1 MTKEEQNLLEKVL
14 TEEEK
19 IEKRSELITI
29 NERVLELTEMIRGER
44 ECLVSHLSILD
55 KLTKDFR
62 NIQLELATIE
72 IIPEKKVVE
81 EKESVQSLLDHLSDD
96 VKIEL
101 RNRLLNIT

>member
-1 MTKEEQNLLEKVL
+1 MNKEEQILLEKVL

-19 IEKRSELITI
+19 NQKRLELISI
-29 NERVLELTEMIRGER
+29 HKKVLNLTEIIDNKRKS
-44 ECLVSHLSILD
+44 LVSHLLILD
-55 KLTKDFR
+55 DLTKDFR